1 MICGRKNKASEYIFA
16 SGCRSKLRSLRN
28 KFGQIRTHDQ
38 AVSRVIYIYRIVKYF
53 GTIKLNAAAAVAA
66 NNTSSATAGQ
76 QHTGI
81 ILRSKTLRQQ
91 LYNRAAQTVII
102 SHGADTRSGRETK

>member
-76 QHTGI
+76 QHIVSWTT
-81 ILRSKTLRQQ
+81 TLRRQ
-91 LYNRAAQTVII
+91 LYPTATEHVFV
-102 SHGADTRSGRETK
+102 